1 MSEEGPWKTNDVR
14 DKTPYREWRIPPSG
28 RKVPGGTK
36 IDFETQGSQEE
47 VVGNPATAV
56 TGNPPNEPYTQP
68 EDSDGSEFSSVI
80 PETPPSP
87 PALPG
92 NNLSRGLKQN
102 AQPSKRKRG
111 GESDDERGP
120 ILPPSHG
127 MDTAE
132 VLKGVGAKL
141 QKIVDKQESTA
152 RLLAIEAARIEDIIG
167 DSHWPTEDINKMGL
181 RPGLR
186 YRRHKDLVVFSTN
199 ALDELEKSAERE
211 EELREREEELRAAQQ
226 RIREL
231 EARIQAGPQ
240 PVSPAVGGAGYSP
253 VSPAAGG
260 GGNWV
265 MQSPPDVKCKCTLV
279 PPQPY
284 VCRRIK
290 RGSRAGMVGWACANW
305 RMGGFQGCG
314 WPVVFNWPPHLDPM

>member
-1 MSEEGPWKTNDVR
+1 MSGKGPSNRGWL
-14 DKTPYREWRIPPSG
+14 IPSSSEF
-28 RKVPGGTK
+28 VPGGRTV
-36 IDFETQGSQEE
+36 DFETQGSQEE

-56 TGNPPNEPYTQP
+56 TGNPPDQPYTQP

-80 PETPPSP
+80 PETPLSP

-92 NNLSRGLKQN
+92 NNLSRGLEQN

-240 PVSPAVGGAGYSP
+240 PVSPAAGGAGYSP
-253 VSPAAGG
+253 VSPAGGAGCQPVSSDG
-260 GGNWV
+260 QNW
-265 MQSPPDVKCKCTLV
+265 MMPPMPYCKCTDR
-279 PPQPY
+279 PQRPY
-284 VCRRIK
+284 VPRRIRK
-290 RGSRAGMVGWACANW
+290 EGPKQGMVVGACANW
-305 RMGGFQGCG
+305 EFNGYPGCG
-314 WPVVFNWPPHLDPM
+314 WYGDPFPWPKDLSPK

>member
-1 MSEEGPWKTNDVR
+1 MSGKGPSNRGWL
-14 DKTPYREWRIPPSG
+14 IPSSSEF
-28 RKVPGGTK
+28 VPGGRTV
-36 IDFETQGSQEE
+36 DFETQGSQEE

-56 TGNPPNEPYTQP
+56 TGNPPDQPYTQP

-111 GESDDERGP
+111 GESDDEREP

-132 VLKGVGAKL
+132 VLNGVGAKL
-141 QKIVDKQESTA
+141 QKIADKRASTA
-152 RLLAIEAARIEDIIG
+152 RLLEIEGKKIDAIIG
-167 DSHWPTEDINKMGL
+167 NSHWPTEDINQMSIWNSL
-181 RPGLR
+181 Q
-186 YRRHKDLVVFSTN
+186 YRDYNQLVDFGQM
-199 ALDELEKSAERE
+199 ALVELDKAAD
-211 EELREREEELRAAQQ
+211 REEELRAAQE

-240 PVSPAVGGAGYSP
+240 PVSPAAGGAGYSP
-253 VSPAAGG
+253 VSPAGGAGCQPVSSDG
-260 GGNWV
+260 QNW
-265 MQSPPDVKCKCTLV
+265 MMPPMPYCKCTDR
-279 PPQPY
+279 PQRPY
-284 VCRRIK
+284 VPRRIRK
-290 RGSRAGMVGWACANW
+290 EGPKQGMVVGACANW
-305 RMGGFQGCG
+305 EFNGYPGCG
-314 WPVVFNWPPHLDPM
+314 WYGDPFPWPKDLSPK